1 MKNCF
6 GLFDLSQLVDFK
18 TKSQNVTIKWVK
30 RLILSNLAQ
39 GEKIQLI
46 R

>member
-6 GLFDLSQLVDFK
+6 GLFDLRQLVDFK
-18 TKSQNVTIKWVK
+18 TKSQKVTINWAKK
-30 RLILSNLAQ
+30 LILSNLAK

-46 R
+46 C